1 MKLEIALCTA
11 AGINIRNYQPLDV
24 YMLGGKIIQDGYLM
38 KLSIDNNATREFVM
52 RELMTTPQL
61 QALRQRVLEK

>member
-24 YMLGGKIIQDGYLM
+24 YMLGGKIIQDGYLT